1 MFGFLILSLIPLALG
16 VQISDGPPPVW
27 QKALMARYIIR
38 TTGYVSIATISVQ
51 DEIKGY
57 PFATIK
63 SISDGPADNSTGN
76 VYLYMSDMELSQQD
90 LEKDNRCTILASLAE
105 VGYCESKN
113 YDPQDPRCAKA
124 IMSGRLV
131 KVNNETSEYEFAR
144 NALLEKHPAMKSW
157 PTDHGFFVS
166 KLDIELIEVL
176 DFFGGISK
184 VSKEDYFNANPDSQV
199 EDNVLYD
206 RIDIIDVQ
214 MV

>member
-1 MFGFLILSLIPLALG
+1 MRGLIFLALIPLALTFR
-16 VQISDGPPPVW
+16 ISNGPPPFW
-27 QKALMARYIIR
+27 QKALMARYIIH

-51 DEIKGY
+51 DDIKGY

-76 VYLYMSDMELSQQD
+76 VYFYMSDMELSQQD
-90 LEKDNRCTILASLAE
+90 IEKDSRCTILASLAD
-105 VGYCESKN
+105 VGYCEEKK

-124 IMSGRLV
+124 ILTGRLV
-131 KVNNETSEYEFAR
+131 RVSNETSEYDFAKS
-144 NALLEKHPAMKSW
+144 ALLEKHPAMKSW

-166 KLDIELIEVL
+166 KLDIEQIEVL

-184 VSKEDYFNANPDSQV
+184 VSKEDYFNATPGFSTAENIV
-199 EDNVLYD
+199 FN

-214 MV
+214 IV